1 MDLID
6 KKKELFDIDSSDTI
20 KNVISKLE
28 KSYKIKTLVVD
39 DEKRFYNKRSFYD
52 ETFVYERIKLFSK
65 QEENISKYD
74 KKHINK
80 TLDSTTLS
88 ESQKN
93 AIKNIVAKKV
103 SVLTGNPGTGK
114 TFCTKTLVNILIDL
128 GHKIELCAPTGRA
141 AKRMEE
147 LIGKEAKTIHRLL
160 GWNPEIENFN
170 EEQVDASFIVVD
182 ESSMLDIHLASA
194 LLKATKKEGCQI
206 LFVGDVDQLPP
217 VGAGNFFKDI
227 IDSGVVSVYR
237 LKEIFRQAAESKII
251 MNAHQINQG
260 IVPFIDNPIEEP
272 EVWKKGVDCVFI
284 ESGFKKYEGQKFAKT
299 SSLHYGLDLVDMIL
313 KIYTETIPKYF
324 KTNEDVQILVPIK
337 KSHVGT
343 IDLNKKLQN
352 SLNPKVKGLA
362 EIQVDGTYFRVGDKV
377 IQTSNNYTLNVF
389 NGDIGRI
396 VSMNVMEGQV
406 TVKFSEDRIITYLP
420 EFLLDLELAYVVT
433 VHKSQGSE
441 FDKVILPICSIYNRM
456 LYRKLVYTALTRAK
470 SLAIFIGE
478 KDSLKRAVDNNE
490 EQPRNSSLGE
500 LLKENDEVWLNQIFG
515 ED

>member
-1 MDLID
+1 MQKPQAYITVLIW
-6 KKKELFDIDSSDTI
+6 L
-20 KNVISKLE
+20 
-28 KSYKIKTLVVD
+28 
-39 DEKRFYNKRSFYD
+39 
-52 ETFVYERIKLFSK
+52 
-65 QEENISKYD
+65 
-74 KKHINK
+74 
-80 TLDSTTLS
+80 
-88 ESQKN
+88 
-93 AIKNIVAKKV
+93 
-103 SVLTGNPGTGK
+103 
-114 TFCTKTLVNILIDL
+114 
-128 GHKIELCAPTGRA
+128 
-141 AKRMEE
+141 
-147 LIGKEAKTIHRLL
+147 
-160 GWNPEIENFN
+160 
-170 EEQVDASFIVVD
+170 
-182 ESSMLDIHLASA
+182 
-194 LLKATKKEGCQI
+194 
-206 LFVGDVDQLPP
+206 
-217 VGAGNFFKDI
+217 
-227 IDSGVVSVYR
+227 
-237 LKEIFRQAAESKII
+237 
-251 MNAHQINQG
+251 
-260 IVPFIDNPIEEP
+260 
-272 EVWKKGVDCVFI
+272 
-284 ESGFKKYEGQKFAKT
+284 
-299 SSLHYGLDLVDMIL
+299 IL